1 MGAIT
6 PKQQAFIRTMLLE
19 RASTL
24 GLDEAGVDQ
33 YIIDQKVNELSSKSA
48 SLAIDAIKKIEIK
61 RVGTD
66 HLPKAER
73 TIVNKYANP
82 CALCGHP
89 VPVGAGHALLIGGK
103 WQTYHAVGQCSSEVV
118 AQPQQVT
125 NELFGTL
132 ADGFYAL
139 KSTGTNDL
147 VFYAVKTNKG
157 FHNPSYKGQRSV
169 YMIVGGHR
177 DERLT
182 GERAVNAV
190 KRLVALTDDERM
202 QAQALYGQEIGRCG
216 VCGRHLT
223 DEHTRKRGIGNDC
236 ASRMG
241 F

>member
-82 CALCGHP
+82 CALCGNP

-103 WQTYHAVGQCSSEVV
+103 WQTYHALGQCSSETAV
-118 AQPQQVT
+118 APERVS

-132 ADGFYAL
+132 PDGFYAM

-157 FHNPSYKGQRSV
+157 FHDPKFKGHRSI
-169 YMIVGGHR
+169 YLIVGGHK

-182 GERAVNAV
+182 GERGVNAV
-190 KRLVALTDDERM
+190 KRLVALNDAERV
-202 QAQALYGQEIGRCG
+202 QARALYGQEIGRCG

-223 DEHTRKRGIGNDC
+223 DEATRKRGIGNDC
-236 ASRMG
+236 ASRLG
-241 F
+241 I

>member
-6 PKQQAFIRTMLLE
+6 PKQQAFIRTLLME

-24 GLDEAGVDQ
+24 GLDEAGVEQ

-48 SLAIDAIKKIEIK
+48 SFAIDTIKKIEVK

-82 CALCGHP
+82 CTLCGHP
-89 VPVGAGHALLIGGK
+89 VPVGGGHALLINGK
-103 WQTYHAVGQCSSEVV
+103 WQTFHKTGECSSEPV
-118 AQPQQVT
+118 ARPVTVT

-139 KSTGTNDL
+139 SSTGTNDL

-157 FHNPSYKGQRSV
+157 VHNASLKGQRAV

-177 DERLT
+177 DERLQ

-190 KRLVALTDDERM
+190 KRLIALSDQERM
-202 QAQALYGQEIGRCG
+202 DAQALYGQEIGRCG

-223 DEHTRKRGIGNDC
+223 DEVTRKRGIGNDC
-236 ASRMG
+236 AKRLG